1 MTPANGIACLHSSLS
16 SFLSGRYLTRPP
28 PPTPRA
34 SFPTR
39 STHFKHGQLYACH
52 AAALVHHH
60 MKWTHHEVGK
70 VDIGRMASTLEA
82 ARKCGFAISFCRDPS
97 TTTATASAAATA
109 VLPLPVKEEALDVE
123 RGHTRPDM
131 VGVGEAV
138 LSRTAQVMTGNTLS
152 ATAMAR
158 CTSLAGDDGGQ
169 RGASVALPRPQGVMH
184 GGNRPHGVAGPSGLA
199 PPSETREFGA
209 GLSNGSTKGCH
220 GRDVRGG
227 GAEGVSVISA
237 SLTAKNGTVVEATA
251 ISAADSSTR
260 QAPRDGAAVAKAGG
274 VVSPRREGDMSVMD
288 PTHAEGFPA
297 ATEGK
302 NERGGV
308 DSSASS
314 EGPPSPSFCRVV
326 VVGAGASGLS
336 AAACLR
342 ARGEAGVLILER

>member
-1 MTPANGIACLHSSLS
+1 
-16 SFLSGRYLTRPP
+16 
-28 PPTPRA
+28 
-34 SFPTR
+34 
-39 STHFKHGQLYACH
+39 
-52 AAALVHHH
+52 

-70 VDIGRMASTLEA
+70 VDIGRMALTLEA
-82 ARKCGFAISFCRDPS
+82 ARECGFAISFSRDPS

-109 VLPLPVKEEALDVE
+109 VLPLPAENDALDVE
-123 RGHTRPDM
+123 RGHTRPDT
-131 VGVGEAV
+131 VGVWEAV
-138 LSRTAQVMTGNTLS
+138 SSRTARVMTGNTLS
-152 ATAMAR
+152 ATATAR

-169 RGASVALPRPQGVMH
+169 RGASVALPRPQGVLH
-184 GGNRPHGVAGPSGLA
+184 GGNRSHGVAGPSGLA
-199 PPSETREFGA
+199 SPSETREFDA
-209 GLSNGSTKGCH
+209 CLSNGSTKGCH

-237 SLTAKNGTVVEATA
+237 SLTAKSGAVVEATA
-251 ISAADSSTR
+251 ISAGDSSTQ

-274 VVSPRREGDMSVMD
+274 VVSPRREGGDMSVMD

-297 ATEGK
+297 AAEGK
-302 NERGGV
+302 DEKGV
-308 DSSASS
+308 ADSSALN